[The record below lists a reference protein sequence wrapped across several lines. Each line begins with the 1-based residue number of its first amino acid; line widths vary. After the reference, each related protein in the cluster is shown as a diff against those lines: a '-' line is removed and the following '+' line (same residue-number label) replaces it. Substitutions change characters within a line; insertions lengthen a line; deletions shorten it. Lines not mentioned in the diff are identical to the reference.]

1 MSAGSGRIDLVTTFA
16 LLHGA
21 ADVGWAWHRVAAE
34 LEAAGH
40 AVAAPDLP
48 CEDPA
53 AGWAEHVAV
62 VAGAVAALG
71 RPPGGRLV
79 VAGHS
84 LGGFAAPLVADRLEA
99 DALVFVTGMVP
110 RPGETVAGWWEATG
124 YTEEVQPTL
133 DLSDTVAAFMHDV
146 PPDLAAAA
154 LSRARGQDDA
164 AWNEPWPL
172 EALPDVPVRFVLCTE
187 DRFFPP
193 AFARRLVAERLPGVV
208 PDELESSHCPYLS
221 RPKELAEILL
231 SA

>member
-1 MSAGSGRIDLVTTFA
+1 MTTFV

-40 AVAAPDLP
+40 AVLAPDLP

-53 AGWAEHVAV
+53 AGWEEHLAV
-62 VAGAVAALG
+62 IGP
-71 RPPGGRLV
+71 RPEGRLV

-84 LGGFAAPLVADRLEA
+84 LGGFTATLAAARLGA

-110 RPGETVAGWWEATG
+110 RPGESVDAWWEATG
-124 YTEEVQPTL
+124 YTEEVEPTL
-133 DLSDTVAAFMHDV
+133 DMSDVVEAFMHDA
-146 PPDLAAAA
+146 PPELAAEARR
-154 LSRARGQDDA
+154 RARGQSDGT
-164 AWNEPWPL
+164 WTTPLPLTGWPG
-172 EALPDVPVRFVLCTE
+172 VPVRFVLCTE

-193 AFARRLVAERLPGVV
+193 AFMRRVVAERLPGVV
-208 PDELESSHCPYLS
+208 PDEIATSHCAALS
-221 RPKELAEILL
+221 RPEELAEVLL